1 MNAKYMELVVRCPL
15 LPITSKKMHASA
27 KKMMIE
33 LTKKDGE
40 LSAAE
45 IGYGKV
51 LTQLIENYEQQVV
64 GNFFEDVS
72 GEDVLEYLCN
82 EHQLKQSE
90 IAAIAGI
97 SKQNLND
104 YLKGRRGL
112 SKKACLR
119 LAAHF
124 KLSPEVFYSMKE
136 LEVA

>member
-1 MNAKYMELVVRCPL
+1 MNAKYMELVARFPL
-15 LPITSKKMHASA
+15 LPIISKRMHASA

-33 LTKKDGE
+33 LTKRDGE
-40 LSAAE
+40 LSDAE

-51 LTQLIENYEQQVV
+51 LTQLIENYEQQLV
-64 GNFFEDVS
+64 GNFFKDVS

-124 KLSPEVFYSMKE
+124 KLNPEVFYSMKE

>member
-1 MNAKYMELVVRCPL
+1 MELVARCPL
-15 LPITSKKMHASA
+15 LPLTSKRMHASA

-33 LTKKDGE
+33 LTKEDSE

-45 IGYGKV
+45 IRYGKV
-51 LTQLIENYEQQVV
+51 LTQLIENYEQQLV
-64 GNFFEDVS
+64 GNFFKDVS
-72 GEDVLEYLCN
+72 GEDILEYLCN

-90 IAAIAGI
+90 VAAIAGI

-104 YLKGRRGL
+104 YLKGRGGL
-112 SKKACLR
+112 YKKACLK

-124 KLSPEVFYSMKE
+124 KLNPEVFYSMKE

>member
-1 MNAKYMELVVRCPL
+1 MNARYMELVACCPL
-15 LPITSKKMHASA
+15 LPITTKRMHASA

-51 LTQLIENYEQQVV
+51 LTQLIENYEQQLV
-64 GNFFEDVS
+64 GNFFQDVS
-72 GEDVLEYLCN
+72 GEDLLKYLCN

-90 IAAIAGI
+90 IATIAGI

-124 KLSPEVFYSMKE
+124 KLNPEVFYSMIE
-136 LEVA
+136 LVVA